1 MKKIIFALIISLVT
15 MFAFSNT
22 AKAQYIDDNTFAN
35 NSYIRTKAMVSSAQ
49 WQRAIHNEK
58 AGKTMFYCG
67 IAAQVVGS
75 GLLFVP
81 SERTTTY
88 WEYDE
93 YGMARECSET
103 NIYALWSLCKIIGGA
118 AIVAG
123 SITEI
128 VGICKWSNAAAAK
141 RKMVVE
147 YGLGTLLI
155 RF

>member
-1 MKKIIFALIISLVT
+1 MKKIIFALIISLIT
-15 MFAFSNT
+15 IFAFSST

-81 SERTTTY
+81 AYKHEVWY
-88 WEYDE
+88 EYDSYCE
-93 YGMARECSET
+93 YNSISGIGVIC
-103 NIYALWSLCKIIGGA
+103 NIVGGA